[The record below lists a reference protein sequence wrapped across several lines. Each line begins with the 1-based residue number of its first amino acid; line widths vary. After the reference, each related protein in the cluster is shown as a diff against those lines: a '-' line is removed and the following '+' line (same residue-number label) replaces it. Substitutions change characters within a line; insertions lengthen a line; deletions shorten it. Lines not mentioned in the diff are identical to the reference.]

1 MLNLLKLH
9 HNKPCYLQKILSSE
23 KKHCYFF
30 SCSVNP
36 GIICLSQTHT
46 TFTTN
51 IYILIWVLGGL
62 DLDRSCVLHT
72 RISHI
77 YIHRTVPNTI
87 FLLLV
92 DALPKISCDAHFLAI
107 SVQTYF
113 LLWKLP
119 ILCVSSFLAFSF
131 ASPRELH

>member
-9 HNKPCYLQKILSSE
+9 HNKPCYLQKFLSSE
-23 KKHCYFF
+23 KKNIVIFF
-30 SCSVNP
+30 CS
-36 GIICLSQTHT
+36 GIPEITCLSQTHII
-46 TFTTN
+46 FTTN
-51 IYILIWVLGGL
+51 IYILIWFVGGL